1 MRVVIA
7 PDSFKGSLEADAV
20 AARIAEGWR
29 EVRPDDELVLLAQA
43 DGGEGTLDAI
53 ASTGVAEVRTVQID
67 LPTGPHGARWLLT
80 ADGTAVIELAECCGL
95 PLLGRDHPLTAS
107 TRAVG
112 QAVVAALDTGAR
124 RIQIAIGGSASTD
137 GGSGCL
143 AELGLVVLDR
153 DGLPVGDGG
162 GALVAAATVDV
173 AALRSPPAGGVQLLC
188 DVTAPLFGPAGAAYV
203 FGPQKGADREQVD
216 ELDRALRHWHA
227 LVGGDADAPGAGAA
241 GGIAYGLA
249 SLWGA
254 ELVSG
259 AVTVAELTGLAAA
272 VATADAVITGEGS
285 FDSQSSSGKIPGHVL
300 DLAGDR
306 TKIVIAGRVSVDLP
320 AVTRYALVDLAGSAE
335 ASMADPSR
343 WLVDAGRR
351 AARDVTAG

>member
-7 PDSFKGSLEADAV
+7 PDSFKGSLEADSV

-29 EVRPDDELVLLAQA
+29 EVRPDDELVLLPQA

-53 ASTGVAEVRTVQID
+53 ASTGVAEVRTVQV
-67 LPTGPHGARWLLT
+67 GPPPHRARWLLT

-112 QAVVAALDTGAR
+112 QAVVAALDTGAD

-143 AELGLVVLDR
+143 IELGLVVLDR
-153 DGLPVGDGG
+153 DGRPVDDGG
-162 GALVAAATVDV
+162 GPLATAATVDA
-173 AALRSPPAGGVQLLC
+173 AALRPPPPGGVQLLC

-203 FGPQKGADREQVD
+203 FGPQKGADQDQVD
-216 ELDRALRHWHA
+216 ELDRALRHWHT
-227 LVGGDADAPGAGAA
+227 LVGGAADAPGAGAA

-259 AVTVAELTGLAAA
+259 AVAVAELTGLAAA

-285 FDSQSSSGKIPGHVL
+285 FDSQSSTGKIPGHVL

-351 AARDVTAG
+351 AAREVAAG